1 MPLKSLKQ
9 CLTHGNPSVHGP
21 PVIIYVHMKCVA
33 EFNLDIVLI
42 KKW

>member
-1 MPLKSLKQ
+1 MPLKSLEQ

-21 PVIIYVHMKCVA
+21 TVIIYVLMKCVA